1 MRERIPVLKLNN
13 KGVVLSGVAH
23 DGSVHFKPPWG
34 GRPFPTEHQKERA
47 TLFVK
52 GRVHLVLLL
61 ESACVLRV
69 EVIQRLCKP
78 KLGRLSSKYAIDK
91 ASMMNKRKKKGLHP
105 TNAQQKKTQNKQ
117 TRAQYQL
124 ISAVI
129 GVKMS
134 SVCKPLDFRWWR
146 RPWFI
151 DPTWCRVRQ
160 APETCAAP
168 TSNTSSKA
176 PPTAKLILPVTE
188 RNTRW
193 L

>member
-34 GRPFPTEHQKERA
+34 GRPFPTEHQKEGA

-91 ASMMNKRKKKGLHP
+91 ASMMNKRKKKGVASHKRS
-105 TNAQQKKTQNKQ
+105 TKKNTKQ
-117 TRAQYQL
+117 TDTRT
-124 ISAVI
+124 IPVDFGSDWSEDVI
-129 GVKMS
+129 
-134 SVCKPLDFRWWR
+134 CL
-146 RPWFI
+146 
-151 DPTWCRVRQ
+151 Q
-160 APETCAAP
+160 AFGLQMVEKT
-168 TSNTSSKA
+168 
-176 PPTAKLILPVTE
+176 LVH
-188 RNTRW
+188 
-193 L
+193 